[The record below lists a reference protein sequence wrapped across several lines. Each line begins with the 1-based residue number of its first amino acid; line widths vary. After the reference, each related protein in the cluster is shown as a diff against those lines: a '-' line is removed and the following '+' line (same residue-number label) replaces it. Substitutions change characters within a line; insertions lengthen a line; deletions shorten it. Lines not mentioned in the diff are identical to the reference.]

1 MRVGLTTGD
10 PNGIGVETI
19 LKSFQD
25 DRMFNSITPILYSSE
40 KFVEHNIKVLEIE
53 NLAFRWK

>member
-19 LKSFQD
+19 LKTFED
-25 DRMFNSITPILYSSE
+25 DRMFNSIITGLIY
-40 KFVEHNIKVLEIE
+40 FFIINNTII
-53 NLAFRWK
+53 F

>member
-19 LKSFQD
+19 LKTFID
-25 DRMFNSITPILYSSE
+25 DRMLNSITPILYAS
-40 KFVEHNIKVLEIE
+40 E
-53 NLAFRWK
+53 NLVDQNLKTLGVENLSLIHI

>member
-19 LKSFQD
+19 LKTFMD
-25 DRMFNSITPILYSSE
+25 DRMLNSIIPILYAS
-40 KFVEHNIKVLEIE
+40 E
-53 NLAFRWK
+53 NLMTKT